1 MEALLVADRFL
12 KCLSDNIED
21 YPEGIVIP
29 VDKPYRWTSADVI
42 RKVKFA
48 ACRHFG
54 KKNLKV
60 GHAGTLDPLAT
71 GVLLVC
77 IGKACRLAEF
87 FQSRDKEYV
96 AGVSFGATTPSYDL
110 EKEVDRFF
118 PVDGVSEESLKGVL
132 PSFVGEQEQVAPLF
146 SAKSVDGVR
155 AYELARREYRRCV
168 AEGKEFAHDDAALL
182 SRQRIVIH
190 DIELLG
196 FTPGKAG
203 GAGSVADG
211 ASAVGCGAEADGG
224 LTGCAGSSG
233 SAAATGD
240 AVIGG
245 VAAVGSKQAGF
256 STGCAGDAGASGV
269 ATVGLEG
276 CAEASGSA
284 GYAGDAGSAA
294 ATGDAVIGGVAAVG
308 SKQAGFSTGCAG
320 AAVAG
325 NTDSNGRN
333 ARIHVAD
340 TGALGLPHADIRI
353 SCSKGTY
360 IRALARDLGEALGSG
375 AHLDSLRRTRNGGF
389 SVGDALSI
397 DQAISIFRP
406 ERRDTD

>member
-224 LTGCAGSSG
+224 LAGCAGAAGSAGCAGASG
-233 SAAATGD
+233 SAGCAGAAVATGD

-276 CAEASGSA
+276 CAEASGSV
-284 GYAGDAGSAA
+284 GCAGSA
-294 ATGDAVIGGVAAVG
+294 G
-308 SKQAGFSTGCAG
+308 SAGCAG